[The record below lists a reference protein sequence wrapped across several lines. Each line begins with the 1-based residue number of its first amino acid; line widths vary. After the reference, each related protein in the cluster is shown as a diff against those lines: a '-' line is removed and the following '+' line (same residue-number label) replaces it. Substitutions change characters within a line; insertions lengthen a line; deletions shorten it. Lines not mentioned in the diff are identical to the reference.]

1 MKATKLICGGDSMPL
16 DMTGLIMVNSL
27 HEIDRLEDVVNDLQK
42 QVDYYEGIFQKLRGF
57 ARCDRFSYGPFINI
71 SNIYESDY
79 EVLFADLME
88 LLQLEEP
95 EESEGKEE
103 DEKNE

>member
-27 HEIDRLEDVVNDLQK
+27 HEIDRLEDVVNDLRK
-42 QVDYYEGIFQKLRGF
+42 QVDYYEDIFQKLRGF
-57 ARCDRFSYGPFINI
+57 ARCSSLSYGPFISI
-71 SNIYESDY
+71 GNIYESDNNS
-79 EVLFADLME
+79 LFADLMD

-95 EESEGKEE
+95 EEKEE
-103 DEKNE
+103 SDGKDA

>member
-1 MKATKLICGGDSMPL
+1 MKATKLICGGDSMHL
-16 DMTGLIMVNSL
+16 DMTELIMVNAL

-57 ARCDRFSYGPFINI
+57 ARCNSLSYGPFITI
-71 SNIYESDY
+71 GNIYESDNNS
-79 EVLFADLME
+79 LFADLMD

-95 EESEGKEE
+95 EEKEE
-103 DEKNE
+103 SDGKDA